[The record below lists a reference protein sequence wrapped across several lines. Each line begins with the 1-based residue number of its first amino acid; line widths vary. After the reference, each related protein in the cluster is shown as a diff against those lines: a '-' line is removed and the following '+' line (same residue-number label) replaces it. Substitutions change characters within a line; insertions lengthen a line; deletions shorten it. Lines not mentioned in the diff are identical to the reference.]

1 MDAIIVEKLSK
12 DFGKIRAVD
21 SLSFNVPNGKVFAIL
36 GPNGAGKTTTLRIL
50 ACIISPSS
58 GDAYVAG
65 ASITKQPRKIRMITG
80 IVTENPALYER
91 LTAEE
96 NLEFFARAYG
106 VNDPLERKRRIRMM
120 MEDFDLWERRNDR
133 VGTFSKGMKQKL
145 SFIRAMI
152 HQPQVILLDE
162 PTSSLDPL
170 SSHLVRDYMI
180 KMKRDGKTVILST
193 HRLEDVEKVADM
205 VMLMSKGRALAFGS
219 TAQLIEESNSKKA
232 EIEVKN
238 FEKKFENVIESI
250 ATVKEVVSQEESYLI
265 KIEVDDFN
273 TDIPQIVRKL
283 AIEGADILSVRGD
296 TRNLEEVYLRLIG
309 DSE

>member
-145 SFIRAMI
+145 SFIRALI

-219 TAQLIEESNSKKA
+219 PAQLIEESNSKKA

-250 ATVKEVVSQEESYLI
+250 ATVKEVVSQAESYLI
-265 KIEVDDFN
+265 KIEVNDFN

>member
-219 TAQLIEESNSKKA
+219 PAQLIEESNSKKA

-250 ATVKEVVSQEESYLI
+250 ATVKEVVSQAESYLI

-296 TRNLEEVYLRLIG
+296 SRNLEEVYLRLIG

>member
-219 TAQLIEESNSKKA
+219 PAQLIEESNSKKA

-250 ATVKEVVSQEESYLI
+250 ATVKEVVSQAESYLI
-265 KIEVDDFN
+265 KIEVNDFN

>member
-1 MDAIIVEKLSK
+1 MDTIIVEKLSK

-219 TAQLIEESNSKKA
+219 PAQLIEESNSKKA

-250 ATVKEVVSQEESYLI
+250 ATVKEVVSQAESYLI

>member
-1 MDAIIVEKLSK
+1 MAAIIVEKLSK

-145 SFIRAMI
+145 SFIRALI

-219 TAQLIEESNSKKA
+219 PAQLIEESNSKKA

-250 ATVKEVVSQEESYLI
+250 ATVKEVVSQAESYLI
-265 KIEVDDFN
+265 KIEVNDFN

-296 TRNLEEVYLRLIG
+296 SRNLEEVYLRLIG

>member
-1 MDAIIVEKLSK
+1 MAAIIVEKLSK

-219 TAQLIEESNSKKA
+219 PAQLIEESNSKKA

-250 ATVKEVVSQEESYLI
+250 ATVKEVVSQAESYLI
-265 KIEVDDFN
+265 KIEVNDFN

-296 TRNLEEVYLRLIG
+296 SRNLEEVYLRLIG

>member
-170 SSHLVRDYMI
+170 SSHQVRDYMI

-219 TAQLIEESNSKKA
+219 PAQLIEESNSKKA

-250 ATVKEVVSQEESYLI
+250 ATVKEVVSQAESYLI
-265 KIEVDDFN
+265 KIEVNDFN

-296 TRNLEEVYLRLIG
+296 SRNLEEVYLRLIG

>member
-219 TAQLIEESNSKKA
+219 PAQLIEESNSKKA

-265 KIEVDDFN
+265 KIEVNDFN

>member
-1 MDAIIVEKLSK
+1 MAAIIVEKLSK

-65 ASITKQPRKIRMITG
+65 ASITKQPRKIRMSTG

-145 SFIRAMI
+145 SFIRALI

-219 TAQLIEESNSKKA
+219 PAQLIEESNSKKA

-250 ATVKEVVSQEESYLI
+250 ATVKEVVSQAESYLI
-265 KIEVDDFN
+265 NIE
-273 TDIPQIVRKL
+273 
-283 AIEGADILSVRGD
+283 S
-296 TRNLEEVYLRLIG
+296 
-309 DSE
+309 

>member
-219 TAQLIEESNSKKA
+219 PAQLIEESNSKKA

-250 ATVKEVVSQEESYLI
+250 ATVKEVVSQAESYLI

>member
-145 SFIRAMI
+145 SFIRALI

-170 SSHLVRDYMI
+170 SSHQVRDYMI

-219 TAQLIEESNSKKA
+219 PAQLIEESNSKKA

-250 ATVKEVVSQEESYLI
+250 ATVKEVVSQAESYLI
-265 KIEVDDFN
+265 KIEVNDFN

-296 TRNLEEVYLRLIG
+296 SRNLEEVYLRLIG

>member
-170 SSHLVRDYMI
+170 SSHQVRDYMI

-219 TAQLIEESNSKKA
+219 PAQLIEESNSKKA

-250 ATVKEVVSQEESYLI
+250 ATVKEVVSQAESYLI
-265 KIEVDDFN
+265 KIEVNDFN

-283 AIEGADILSVRGD
+283 AIEGADILSVRGE